1 MAREIEFF
9 IELLFGFLFD
19 WEFSEGV
26 GLWAFCSLK
35 LLIEFFGYLEASK
48 TRPS

>member
-9 IELLFGFLFD
+9 VELLFGFLFD

-26 GLWAFCSLK
+26 GLWVFLSRK
-35 LLIEFFGYLEASK
+35 LLIEFFGCLETSK